1 MSTLLL
7 RLAAPMQ
14 SWGTSSKFDRRT
26 TQMEPTRSGVIGM
39 IAAAMGLSREASL
52 ALFKPLKFGVRID
65 QSGTIKKDFQM
76 AHRENGSKSTTW
88 VTYRY
93 YLEDAVFLVGL
104 EGSSEVLT
112 ELASAMRRPIY
123 PLALGRRS
131 CPPAGKLYL
140 GIRDAGLVTALRQ
153 EAWQASPWYQR
164 KARRQHIS
172 SLEIVRDAEPNEN
185 GYAVRD
191 FPESFSQKRRLY
203 HFRNVVREQVSLSQI
218 LGNANTENEQEVSTE
233 HDPMA
238 LLEDDDVSIKSQN
251 Q

>member
-7 RLAAPMQ
+7 KLAAPMQ
-14 SWGTSSKFDRRT
+14 SWGISSKFDRRMT
-26 TQMEPTRSGVIGM
+26 NMEPTRSGVIGM
-39 IAAAMGLSREASL
+39 LAAAMGLSREEPL
-52 ALFKPLKFGVRID
+52 DVFKSLKFGVRID
-65 QSGTIKKDFQM
+65 QPGAMERDFHM
-76 AHRENGSKSTTW
+76 AHRKEGSKSSAW
-88 VTYRY
+88 VTHRY
-93 YLEDAVFLVGL
+93 YLEDAAFLAGL
-104 EGSSEVLT
+104 EGPSEFLARLEFALT
-112 ELASAMRRPIY
+112 HPVY

-140 GIRDAGLVTALRQ
+140 GIRDADLVTALRQ

-172 SLEIVRDAEPNEN
+172 SLEIVRDAEPDED

-203 HFRNVVREQVSLSQI
+203 HFRNVIREQVPLSQI
-218 LGNANTENEQEVSTE
+218 AGSENTENEQEDYTE
-233 HDPMA
+233 HDPME

>member
-14 SWGTSSKFDRRT
+14 SWGISSKFDRRT

-39 IAAAMGLSREASL
+39 LAAALGLPREASL
-52 ALFKPLKFGVRID
+52 DVFKTLKFGVRID
-65 QSGTIKKDFQM
+65 QPGIMKQDFHM
-76 AHRENGSKSTTW
+76 VHRENGSKSTAW

-93 YLEDAVFLVGL
+93 YLEDAVFLAGL
-104 EGSSEVLT
+104 EGTPEFLAKL
-112 ELASAMRRPIY
+112 ELALRHPVY

-131 CPPAGKLYL
+131 CPPAEPLTL
-140 GIRDAGLVTALRQ
+140 GIRDEDLLTALRQ
-153 EAWQASPWYQR
+153 EIWQASPWYQR

-172 SLEIVRDAEPNEN
+172 FLEIVRDAEPDEN

-203 HFRNVVREQVSLSQI
+203 HFRNAVREQVSLGQI
-218 LGNANTENEQEVSTE
+218 VSSENTENEQGVSTE
-233 HDPMA
+233 HDPME
-238 LLEDDDVSIKSQN
+238 LLEDDDVSIKSQD